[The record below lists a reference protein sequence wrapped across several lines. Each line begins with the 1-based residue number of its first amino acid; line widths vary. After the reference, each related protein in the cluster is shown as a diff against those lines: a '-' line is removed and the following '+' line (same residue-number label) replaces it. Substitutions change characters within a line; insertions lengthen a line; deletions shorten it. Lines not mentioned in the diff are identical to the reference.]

1 MILGTR
7 SVRVFAHAAPV
18 DLRKG
23 FDGLYGLVVSQ
34 LGRDPLSGD
43 CFLFTGR
50 SRTRAKVLL
59 YDGTGLCLYHKR
71 LEQGRFAPLWEHAEA
86 GALELT
92 LSELALYLEGSR
104 AVGRMQLSPAKILPR
119 LLAVL
124 RNMV

>member
-1 MILGTR
+1 VILGTR

-71 LEQGRFAPLWEHAEA
+71 LEQGRFAPLWEQAEA

-119 LLAVL
+119 PLAI
-124 RNMV
+124 